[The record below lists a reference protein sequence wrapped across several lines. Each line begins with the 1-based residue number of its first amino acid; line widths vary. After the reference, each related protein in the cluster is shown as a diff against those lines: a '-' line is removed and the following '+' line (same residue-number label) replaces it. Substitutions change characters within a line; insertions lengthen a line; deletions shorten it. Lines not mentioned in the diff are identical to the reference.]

1 MRRPSRR
8 RTSSAPKTVEETKS
22 ESIAV
27 VTSGDVSDADV
38 DYAMRRIGT
47 LIEKIAEPILFAQ
60 LRLTLVADPARARP
74 AIAQVLVD
82 INGDLVR
89 AQVGAEAT
97 SLAIDQLRE
106 RLRDKLDHRA
116 QRRRALRRRPDVSE
130 PGEWRHGDLAGPRPD
145 YFDRPVEERRL
156 VSHKSFSVDEL
167 TPDEAVFEME
177 QLDYDFYLFRE
188 LASHE
193 DAVIEAETGESYRLT
208 RLRPATVDPG
218 PSAIR
223 VVVSESPAP
232 VLTTEEAIDRLEAI
246 GTRFLFFAEATTH
259 RGHIV
264 YHRYDGH
271 YGLITPE

>member
-1 MRRPSRR
+1 VREPHRPGPFPAPEASRQ
-8 RTSSAPKTVEETKS
+8 AKAD
-22 ESIAV
+22 SIAV
-27 VTSGDVSDADV
+27 LTSGDVSDADV
-38 DYAMRRIGT
+38 EYGTRRIST
-47 LIEKIAEPILFAQ
+47 LIDKVAEPILFAQ
-60 LRLTLVADPARARP
+60 LRLTLVADPARSRP
-74 AIAQVLVD
+74 AVAQVLID

-97 SLAIDQLRE
+97 SLAIDLLQE

-116 QRRRALRRRPDVSE
+116 QRRRALRRRPDVSG
-130 PGEWRHGDLAGPRPD
+130 PGEWRHGDLASPRPD
-145 YFDRPVEERRL
+145 YFDRPIEERRL
-156 VSHKSFSVDEL
+156 VSRKSLSVDEL
-167 TPDEAVFEME
+167 TVDEAALEME

-193 DAVIEAETGESYRLT
+193 DAVIEPETGESYRLT
-208 RLRPATVDPG
+208 RLRPVTVDPG
-218 PSAIR
+218 PSATR

-232 VLTTEEAIDRLEAI
+232 VLTIEEAIDRLEAI

-271 YGLITPE
+271 YGLITSE

>member
-1 MRRPSRR
+1 VPTPSRR
-8 RTSSAPKTVEETKS
+8 RPSPAPEALEETKS

-27 VTSGDVSDADV
+27 VTSGDISDTDV

-47 LIEKIAEPILFAQ
+47 LIEKIPEPILFAQ

-89 AQVGAEAT
+89 AQVAAEAT
-97 SLAIDQLRE
+97 SFAIDLLRE
-106 RLRDKLDHRA
+106 RLGDKLDHRA
-116 QRRRALRRRPDVSE
+116 QRSRARRKRPDVSG
-130 PGEWRHGDLAGPRPD
+130 PGEWRHGDLASPRPD
-145 YFDRPVEERRL
+145 YFDRPAEERRL
-156 VSHKSFSVDEL
+156 VSRKSFSIDEL

-188 LASHE
+188 LATNE
-193 DAVIEAETGESYRLT
+193 DAVIEPETGESYRIT
-208 RLRPATVDPG
+208 RLRPVTVDPG

-232 VLTTEEAIDRLEAI
+232 VLTTEEAINRLEAI
-246 GTRFLFFAEATTH
+246 GTRFLFFADATTH

-264 YHRYDGH
+264 YHRYDGD